1 MNTAKIWATSAFLLG
16 VGVSISANVAHT
28 YYPSPEVLQA
38 AHKTAETWAPP
49 VGAQL
54 AAAFYPL
61 ALLLVVE
68 LLSRVD
74 WPGTWGWQASR
85 YGGTAIVAGV
95 AAVVS
100 YRHMAALLAA
110 YGEDDL
116 TAMIG
121 PLAVDGLMVVAS
133 FALLALGR
141 DGEAAPRVAEVT
153 APAGLESPEPW
164 TDDEPIGMDAGA
176 GIDPEPQPHPLPW
189 WPLPQVEGPQPGQ
202 EHDQDQGQEENERP
216 GGDGDEAAEEYAV
229 PEAAD
234 VPADVLA
241 RARETFASDLDRGRV
256 PGVRPIRRALKCGQ
270 PRAQEIRAYL
280 AAIAN
285 Q

>member
-1 MNTAKIWATSAFLLG
+1 MNTAKIWATGAFLLG

-28 YYPSPEVLQA
+28 YYPAAEVLRG
-38 AHKTAETWAPP
+38 AHKTAEEWSPP

-68 LLSRVD
+68 LLSRVE
-74 WPGTWGWQASR
+74 WPATWGWQASR
-85 YGGTAIVAGV
+85 YGGTALVAGV

-100 YRHMAALLAA
+100 YRHMSALLDA

-141 DGEAAPRVAEVT
+141 ETVTESSATVADL
-153 APAGLESPEPW
+153 PQSEPW
-164 TDDEPIGMDAGA
+164 ADDRPVGMEHWDDVEP
-176 GIDPEPQPHPLPW
+176 DPQTLSW
-189 WPLPQVEGPQPGQ
+189 WPLPAIDGPQP
-202 EHDQDQGQEENERP
+202 
-216 GGDGDEAAEEYAV
+216 DETDTTLRDPAKSPELDPETETAGEYAV
-229 PEAAD
+229 PD
-234 VPADVLA
+234 VPAEVLA
-241 RARETFASDLDRGRV
+241 RARETFAGDLDEGRV
-256 PGVRPIRRALKCGQ
+256 PGVRPIRKALNCGQ

-280 AAIAN
+280 AVLAN

>member
-1 MNTAKIWATSAFLLG
+1 MNTAKIWATGAFLLG

-28 YYPSPEVLQA
+28 YYPSPAVLKA

-49 VGAQL
+49 VGAQM

-74 WPGTWGWQASR
+74 WPSTWGWHAAR
-85 YGGTAIVAGV
+85 YGGTSLVAGV
-95 AAVVS
+95 AAIVS

-141 DGEAAPRVAEVT
+141 DGEAAPRAADVT
-153 APAGLESPEPW
+153 ATADLESPVPW
-164 TDDEPIGMDAGA
+164 TDDQPTGMDRWA
-176 GIDPEPQPHPLPW
+176 GIAPEPQQHPLPW
-189 WPLPQVEGPQPGQ
+189 WPLPQVEDQ
-202 EHDQDQGQEENERP
+202 EHDQDQEEAEQP
-216 GGDGDEAAEEYAV
+216 GDDDGEAVEEYAV
-229 PEAAD
+229 PEVSE

-241 RARETFASDLDRGRV
+241 RARETFAADLDKGRV

-270 PRAQEIRAYL
+270 PRAQEVRAYL
-280 AAIAN
+280 ATIAN